1 MNSGESTTKRNTV
14 AKVKV
19 LVDADVLIAGSASTT
34 GASHIILQLCDLGF
48 IEGIISKQVK
58 IEAERNLKQKLP
70 QALPDFGLLID
81 SALTIVEDPS
91 PENIRTYE
99 GWADKKDL
107 PILTAALQ
115 HDCHYLITFN
125 VRDYN
130 PPAGQLLVQTPGDF
144 LKKLREHLTGL
155 ILVKTWK

>member
-1 MNSGESTTKRNTV
+1 MKSGESTTKRNTV

-34 GASHIILQLCDLGF
+34 GASHIILQLCDLGL

-70 QALPDFGLLID
+70 QALPAFDVLID
-81 SALTIVEDPS
+81 SALIIVEDPF
-91 PENIRTYE
+91 PENIRIYE

-107 PILTAALQ
+107 PILTVALQ
-115 HDCHYLITFN
+115 HGCHYLIIFN

-144 LKKLREHLTGL
+144 LKKLREHLIGL
-155 ILVKTWK
+155 ISVKA